1 MAKHEN
7 TTSWTA
13 MLIAI
18 VLLGLGLRIV
28 ALDTKSVF
36 ADESASFRFTHLNWS
51 AFWHLL
57 TDSEAN
63 MALYYVFLRF
73 WLRINDSVWF
83 ARLFSVLVGV
93 ATVPVLFFLGRRL
106 FSREAAFF
114 SSVLLA
120 LNTFHILY
128 SQSARGYT
136 LAVLLV
142 TLSALCF
149 VQALEEFNWR
159 SAGGYI
165 VTSTA
170 ALYAHFFTAF
180 VFLGQVLGL
189 FFLKS
194 QPKVIKRQAGL
205 MLLVALL
212 GMPLV
217 IFATV
222 HKTKPLFWL
231 DHPSAR
237 DVHHLFMYFFGSG
250 LKYALSLVALGFA
263 AREWWRGSSSST
275 EQHQESN
282 WPFIFVA
289 LWLVL
294 PIMLTLI
301 ISHWKPVFS
310 PRFLMVCLPS
320 VALLVGK
327 GLSSVRQ
334 PFRRYA
340 LAAVLFTSLITALP
354 SYYRRPGLED
364 WRSVT
369 NYLSDNVQ
377 PTDVILVGPYYR
389 DAFETA
395 FRRSKRIWPTQK
407 VMHALVGRNLLQDVE
422 HIWIV
427 SCHPSNKGQDDIP
440 ATPGNFLLHSDA
452 KFVGIEVFR
461 YDRESQSTSLRN

>member
-1 MAKHEN
+1 
-7 TTSWTA
+7 

-18 VLLGLGLRIV
+18 LLLALGLRIL

-36 ADESASFRFTHLNWS
+36 ADESASFRFTHLNGN

-57 TDSEAN
+57 TQSEAN
-63 MALYYVFLRF
+63 MALYYVLLRS
-73 WLRINDSVWF
+73 WLRISYTVWF
-83 ARLFSVLVGV
+83 GRLFSVLVGA
-93 ATVPVLFFLGRRL
+93 ATVPVVFFLGRRL

-128 SQSARGYT
+128 SQAARGYT

-149 VQALEEFNWR
+149 VQTLEEFNWR
-159 SAGGYI
+159 TAGGYV

-170 ALYAHFFTAF
+170 AFYAHFFAAF
-180 VFLGQVLGL
+180 VLLAQALSLV
-189 FFLKS
+189 FLKS
-194 QPKVIKRQAGL
+194 QQKAVKRQVGL

-222 HKTKPLFWL
+222 HKTQPLFWL

-263 AREWWRGSSSST
+263 AREWWERSSSPT
-275 EQHQESN
+275 EQHEESN
-282 WPFIFVA
+282 WPYFFVA

-294 PIMLTLI
+294 PITLTLI

-310 PRFLMVCLPS
+310 PRFLMVCLPA
-320 VALLVGK
+320 VVLLTGK
-327 GLSSVRQ
+327 GLSSVRR
-334 PFRRYA
+334 PFRRYGF
-340 LAAVLFTSLITALP
+340 AAVLFGSLITALP

-369 NYLSDNVQ
+369 NYLSDNAQ

-407 VMHALVGRNLLQDVE
+407 VTSALSGRNLLQNVE
-422 HIWIV
+422 RIWMV
-427 SCHPSNKGQDDIP
+427 SCHPDGKGRDDIP
-440 ATPGNFLLHSDA
+440 ATPRDFFLHSDA
-452 KFVGIEVFR
+452 KFVGIEVLR
-461 YDRESQSTSLRN
+461 YDRKSPGTSLQN

>member
-1 MAKHEN
+1 MVKHEKS
-7 TTSWTA
+7 TGWSA
-13 MLIAI
+13 ALIAI
-18 VLLGLGLRIV
+18 VLLALGLRIL

-36 ADESASFRFTHLNWS
+36 ADESASFRFAHLNWS

-73 WLRINDSVWF
+73 WLRINDAAWF
-83 ARLFSVLVGV
+83 ARLFSVLAGT
-93 ATVPVLFFLGRRL
+93 ATVPFLFFLGRKL

-114 SSVLLA
+114 SSVLMA

-128 SQSARGYT
+128 SQAARGYT

-149 VQALEEFNWR
+149 VQAIEKFGWR
-159 SAGGYI
+159 TAGEYV

-170 ALYAHFFTAF
+170 ALCAHFFAAF
-180 VFLGQVLGL
+180 VLLGQVIGL

-194 QPKVIKRQAGL
+194 QPKVIKRQVGL

-217 IFATV
+217 LFATV
-222 HKTKPLFWL
+222 HKTQPLFWL

-263 AREWWRGSSSST
+263 ATESWRRSSCSA
-275 EQHQESN
+275 EQHQEPN

-310 PRFLMVCLPS
+310 PRFLMVCLPA
-320 VALLVGK
+320 VALLVGA
-327 GLSSVRQ
+327 GLSSVKR
-334 PFRRYA
+334 PLARYG

-354 SYYRRPGLED
+354 SYYRRPGVED

-377 PTDVILVGPYYR
+377 PSDVILVGPYYR

-395 FRRSKRIWPTQK
+395 FRRSKRIWPTQN
-407 VMHALVGRNLLQDVE
+407 VTHSLVGRNSLQNVE

-427 SCHPSNKGQDDIP
+427 SCHPSGKGRDDIP
-440 ATPGNFLLHSDA
+440 ATPGNFVLHSEA
-452 KFVGIEVFR
+452 KFVGIEVLR
-461 YDRESQSTSLRN
+461 YDRKSQSTSLQN